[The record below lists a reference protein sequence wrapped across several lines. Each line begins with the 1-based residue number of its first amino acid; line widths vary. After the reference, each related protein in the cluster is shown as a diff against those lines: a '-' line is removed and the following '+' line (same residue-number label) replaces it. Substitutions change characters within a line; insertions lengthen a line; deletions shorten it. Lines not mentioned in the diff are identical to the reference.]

1 MTTVGPVRPGPTARV
16 RVREVSGGTAR
27 DRRDDLATEEPLE
40 IRITAGGATRT
51 LAITMRTPGADFELA
66 AGFLSGEGIAGPE
79 DIASIAYCTD
89 EDLPPEARYN
99 TVTVRLR
106 GATLPELPTMQRHF
120 LTSSACGVCGTA
132 SLEALHA
139 RHTSMEHKASSE
151 KASLEKASLEG
162 KAPGEGTSSRL
173 LPPVPAK
180 VLYELP
186 DRLRKAQGIFG
197 KTGGLHAAGLF
208 TADGS
213 LLALRE
219 DVGRHNAVDK
229 LVGWAL
235 MSERLPLS
243 SSLLLVSGRT
253 SYEIMQKALAAG
265 LPMVCGVSAPSSL
278 AVDLA
283 REFSLTLVGF
293 LRGER
298 FNIYAGP
305 DRITS
310 GPGQCD

>member
-1 MTTVGPVRPGPTARV
+1 MAGAPEGGVTGALGRVRPGPTSRV
-16 RVREVSGGTAR
+16 RVREVSGTAVR

-40 IRITAGGATRT
+40 IRVAAGGDTRT

-66 AGFLSGEGIAGPE
+66 AGFLSGEGLAGPD

-99 TVTVRLR
+99 TVTVHLR
-106 GATLPELPTMQRHF
+106 GRALPEHPSMQRHF

-132 SLEALHA
+132 SLDALHTRHAALHA
-139 RHTSMEHKASSE
+139 VPSALPTDPSGCAHT
-151 KASLEKASLEG
+151 
-162 KAPGEGTSSRL
+162 
-173 LPPVPAK
+173 LPPVPAQ

-186 DRLRKAQGIFG
+186 GRLRQAQGIFG

-213 LLALRE
+213 LLAVRE

-235 MSERLPLS
+235 LSGRLPLAAN
-243 SSLLLVSGRT
+243 LLLVSGRT

-283 REFSLTLVGF
+283 RDFGMTLVGF
-293 LRGER
+293 LRDQR
-298 FNIYAGP
+298 FNIYAAP
-305 DRITS
+305 DRVVTH
-310 GPGQCD
+310 PE